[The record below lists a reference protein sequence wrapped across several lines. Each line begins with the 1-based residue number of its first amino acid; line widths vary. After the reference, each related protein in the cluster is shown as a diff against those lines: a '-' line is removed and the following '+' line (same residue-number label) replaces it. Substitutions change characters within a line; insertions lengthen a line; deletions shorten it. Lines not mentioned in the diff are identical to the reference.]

1 MKAELFARRISVL
14 RELRRLTQKEFAEQL
29 GVSQRTTSRWET
41 GAGGP
46 PKGRLPE
53 IYSVLR
59 VTEEQFWDPNW
70 FPGTRQ
76 DTPLSTEDV
85 ITPLELS
92 GEIVRLPVVA
102 EVHAGKPQEV
112 IEEEGDYIVIDRDF
126 LPNGG
131 EYFAVRV
138 QGQSMMGVGIT
149 EGDLAI
155 IRRQPVLEP
164 GQIGVVDIEGE
175 GACIKRVHFD
185 GENVIL
191 SSANDKYA
199 PRVLHSSR
207 VRIVGILKLLHRQFV
222 Q

>member
-1 MKAELFARRISVL
+1 MSGLMESGARIRRAREQAGIKQNELAASVGVQPNHLSRVERGDRKPSFDLVSKIAGALGIPVAELIGDS
-14 RELRRLTQKEFAEQL
+14 QK
-29 GVSQRTTSRWET
+29 G
-41 GAGGP
+41 
-46 PKGRLPE
+46 
-53 IYSVLR
+53 
-59 VTEEQFWDPNW
+59 
-70 FPGTRQ
+70 
-76 DTPLSTEDV
+76 LSPEDV
-85 ITPLELS
+85 ITPIELS